1 VTIAFAT
8 YVSIGPKRST
18 ACSTTCATSSWTVQ
32 SAGTASASEPNASIS
47 RTHASSP
54 SAPRA
59 VTTTFAPRL
68 PAARATARPR
78 PLDAPVTTRTC
89 SPSGFFTTFES
100 PLECRW
106 KPGTLRAMPNIGT
119 GEIILLLLLALLLF
133 GAKRLPEIGRSLGTG
148 MKEFKDSVTG
158 NKRDDQD
165 QPELPASTSTETT
178 SSPREH
184 ETV

>member
-1 VTIAFAT
+1 
-8 YVSIGPKRST
+8 
-18 ACSTTCATSSWTVQ
+18 
-32 SAGTASASEPNASIS
+32 
-47 RTHASSP
+47 
-54 SAPRA
+54 
-59 VTTTFAPRL
+59 
-68 PAARATARPR
+68 
-78 PLDAPVTTRTC
+78 
-89 SPSGFFTTFES
+89 
-100 PLECRW
+100 
-106 KPGTLRAMPNIGT
+106 MPNIGT